1 MGAVP
6 EGLQAD
12 GLVAVEKSRAPYTR
26 EMTRHLVGLAL
37 LCALAL
43 PSAAQT
49 PPAAAPSRADIAAGA
64 KDIIQKARYATL
76 VTIGLDGH
84 PQARIVDPMT
94 TDGDFITWI
103 ATNPL
108 TRKVNEIRRN
118 PRVTL
123 LYFDA
128 VSSSYVTLVGRAALV
143 TDAAEKARHW
153 KEEWSPFYE
162 TRDGK
167 KDFTLIRVTP
177 ARLEI
182 VSAAL
187 GLVGDPKT
195 WLPLSLSFGAP
206 R

>member
-1 MGAVP
+1 MRPAVA
-6 EGLQAD
+6 GF
-12 GLVAVEKSRAPYTR
+12 
-26 EMTRHLVGLAL
+26 AL
-37 LCALAL
+37 LLTLAL

-49 PPAAAPSRADIAAGA
+49 PPAPAPSRADIVAGA
-64 KDIIQKARYATL
+64 RDIIQKARYATL

-94 TDGDFITWI
+94 TDTDFITWI

-128 VSSSYVTLVGRAALV
+128 ASSGYVTIIGRAALV
-143 TDAAEKARHW
+143 TDAAEKAKHW

-167 KDFTLIRVTP
+167 KEFTLIRLTP
-177 ARLEI
+177 ARLEV
-182 VSAAL
+182 VSPSR

-195 WLPLSLSFGAP
+195 WLPLSISFPAP